1 MCLDQELKCC
11 IVHDCSIRKPR
22 QSHHFWEVLCDHRWQ
37 KPGYMMVYVIW
48 SGKGGML
55 HWIWKFPP
63 QTSASPSL
71 WEVLCAHHGLQK
83 PGYMSF
89 CQVKVE
95 CRIVL
100 FQPFHKPQQHH
111 HFWEGLCDLCLQKP
125 GYMWYRAAKVA
136 CRIVCHSCLCK
147 QQLPH
152 GKNPS
157 FGDSNESITGFH
169 FAAVKYDAC
178 IVLDSGKVKPRDGLV
193 GYHMSLAFLLLPRL
207 GFTMTLPSGMSWYS
221 RSMDLLDIS
230 GCHFST
236 ESSCNCVVTDPIWA
250 WTEKYCVIP
259 ACGNVGVC
267 SSVIWRGIR
276 RNPWARLPLA
286 PQLSRH
292 FWGSYT
298 VCIPPHET
306 RVIICHSFRQRWN
319 IALSKTIHS
328 ASHSHTITSE
338 KYRVMR
344 ACRNHWQE
352 GSSFWD
358 PDHQSKGPNDWAKM
372 ARKFNL

>member
-1 MCLDQELKCC
+1 MQATASPWEESIIWGFQRVHHGVSLCRCQVRCLHRTWQ
-11 IVHDCSIRKPR
+11 R
-22 QSHHFWEVLCDHRWQ
+22 QSETPWWTRWLSHVF
-37 KPGYMMVYVIW
+37 GI
-48 SGKGGML
+48 
-55 HWIWKFPP
+55 F
-63 QTSASPSL
+63 APSTPWL
-71 WEVLCAHHGLQK
+71 YHDIA
-83 PGYMSF
+83 
-89 CQVKVE
+89 
-95 CRIVL
+95 
-100 FQPFHKPQQHH
+100 
-111 HFWEGLCDLCLQKP
+111 D
-125 GYMWYRAAKVA
+125 
-136 CRIVCHSCLCK
+136 
-147 QQLPH
+147 
-152 GKNPS
+152 
-157 FGDSNESITGFH
+157 
-169 FAAVKYDAC
+169 
-178 IVLDSGKVKPRDGLV
+178 DGL
-193 GYHMSLAFLLLPRL
+193 L
-207 GFTMTLPSGMSWYS
+207 GNRPSSGMSWYS

-236 ESSCNCVVTDPIWA
+236 KSSCNCVVTDPIWA